1 MKYFVA
7 SALLALACAAPAQ
20 ATETLTQTVTI
31 TPAAAP
37 TSATINFDQFDPTWG
52 SLQSIMLSFSSSLNA
67 TGTATNNS
75 NVAHSY
81 TLTKGASASLTG
93 NGFSFTEILAS
104 GTANLGTIAKKTT
117 ITLAPITGSASDSA
131 TLLSGFAP
139 FLGTGDVSFSYASTN
154 GFSLSHPSMLNL
166 LASIGGSATITYH
179 YELPTPPTGGVPEPT
194 SWAMMFM
201 GFIALGAAMR
211 RSPRVSLAFASSSD

>member
-7 SALLALACAAPAQ
+7 SALFALACAAPAQ
-20 ATETLTQTVTI
+20 ATEILTQTVTI

-37 TSATINFDQFDPTWG
+37 TSMTINFDQFDPTWG
-52 SLQSIMLSFSSSLNA
+52 SLQSIILSFSSSLNA

-81 TLTKGASASLTG
+81 TLTKGASASLAG
-93 NGFSFTEILAS
+93 NGFSFTETLAS
-104 GTANLGTIAKKTT
+104 GTVNLGTIAKKTT
-117 ITLAPITGSASDSA
+117 ITLAPITGSAS
-131 TLLSGFAP
+131 
-139 FLGTGDVSFSYASTN
+139 
-154 GFSLSHPSMLNL
+154 MLNL
-166 LASIGGSATITYH
+166 LASIGGSATLTYN
-179 YELPTPPTGGVPEPT
+179 YELPPPPTGGVPEPT

-211 RSPRVSLAFASSSD
+211 RSPRVSLAFAPSSD